1 MRNLKQSLI
10 RSEPLLVVAL
20 VAIAA
25 IFIDQHQCFNSGWF
39 NDFFLR

>member
-1 MRNLKQSLI
+1 MRNLKQSLV

-20 VAIAA
+20 VAAAA
-25 IFIDQHQCFNSGWF
+25 IFIDQHQCFNTEWF